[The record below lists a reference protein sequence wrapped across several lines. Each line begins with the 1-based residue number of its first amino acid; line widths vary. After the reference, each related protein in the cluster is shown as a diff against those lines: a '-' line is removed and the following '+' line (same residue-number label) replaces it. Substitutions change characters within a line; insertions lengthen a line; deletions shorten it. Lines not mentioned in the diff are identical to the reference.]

1 MPRKKMGRT
10 RNQKRKNSL
19 DDDDGNNQANQVS
32 LDSDQVE
39 IESPLRYL
47 VSVAFPHNVEPEL
60 GHKEAKNVENS
71 TVVIR
76 NITEGVGEAELN
88 VMEEAVEAEPNR
100 MEEEGEG
107 EAKKSLSNHVGKNTF
122 EKESIPLEP
131 ESLEGGITI
140 IRIK

>member
-1 MPRKKMGRT
+1 
-10 RNQKRKNSL
+10 L
-19 DDDDGNNQANQVS
+19 LIFIYCDILVQANQVS

-39 IESPLRYL
+39 IEYL
-47 VSVAFPHNVEPEL
+47 VSVAYPHSVEP
-60 GHKEAKNVENS
+60 GHKEAENVENS
-71 TVVIR
+71 TVVIP
-76 NITEGVGEAELN
+76 NMTEEVGEAEPN
-88 VMEEAVEAEPNR
+88 MMEEAVEAEPNAMEEVGEAEPNM